1 MTILK
6 TLVRYRLPAA
16 LLLAVAQPPA
26 NGAEEALGR
35 LFFTREHRQNI
46 DRLRR
51 LNIHEITALDE
62 SPTLTIN
69 GMLTRSSGK
78 HTSWINGVAHDGNA
92 PANGVVARPRENDPG
107 KVVVQ
112 AGDEPT
118 TDARVGE
125 TLHRAGGKAEELL
138 NGGRIV
144 VKRPAAR

>member
-1 MTILK
+1 MTLLK
-6 TLVRYRLPAA
+6 TLAWCRLPAA

-35 LFFTREHRQNI
+35 LFFTREHRQNM

-62 SPTLTIN
+62 RPTLTIN
-69 GMLTRSSGK
+69 GMLTRSSGR
-78 HTSWINGVAHDGNA
+78 HTSWINGVANDGNA
-92 PANGVVARPRENDPG
+92 SSNGVVARPHESDPG

-125 TLHRAGGKAEELL
+125 TVRRDGGKAEGLL

-144 VKRPAAR
+144 VKRPAAP